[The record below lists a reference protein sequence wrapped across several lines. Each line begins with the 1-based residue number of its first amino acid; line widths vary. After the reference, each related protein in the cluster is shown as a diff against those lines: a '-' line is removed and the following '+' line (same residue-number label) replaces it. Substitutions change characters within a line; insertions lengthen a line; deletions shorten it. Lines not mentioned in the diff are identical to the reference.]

1 MNRPPKGVPAPML
14 INVNWC
20 LLAGARLYGHLKK
33 HSERLMNKTAK
44 ISVLSVSILMLSA
57 GAVQLAAAADEH
69 NRPEAREHARVDLHR
84 AGQALTA
91 AVKCSILATT
101 TAATIR
107 HSGR

>member
-1 MNRPPKGVPAPML
+1 
-14 INVNWC
+14 
-20 LLAGARLYGHLKK
+20 
-33 HSERLMNKTAK
+33 MNKTAK

-57 GAVQLAAAADEH
+57 GAVQLAAAADQH
-69 NRPEAREHARVDLHR
+69 DRPEAREHAQGRPHR

-91 AVKCSILATT
+91 AVSASILATT